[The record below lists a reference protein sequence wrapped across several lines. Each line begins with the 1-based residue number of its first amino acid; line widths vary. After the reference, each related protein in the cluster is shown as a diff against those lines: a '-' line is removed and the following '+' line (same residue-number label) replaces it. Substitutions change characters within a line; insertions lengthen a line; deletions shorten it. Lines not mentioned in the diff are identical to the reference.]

1 MTDWDLITEA
11 IQRAMEAVERTQKAG
26 ENLRNHTSAE
36 TFDEF
41 RAEMEKL
48 YERLSHLKTA
58 LEHEST
64 FALDELI
71 DRLNMAFIGRPADY
85 RKTPRI
91 EA

>member
-1 MTDWDLITEA
+1 MTDWELITET
-11 IQRAMEAVERTQKAG
+11 IRNAMEAVDRTQKAG
-26 ENLRNHTSAE
+26 EDLRNHASAE
-36 TFDEF
+36 TFDAF

-48 YERLSHLKTA
+48 SEHLSRLKFA

-71 DRLNMAFIGRPADY
+71 DRLNMAFIGRPADH

-91 EA
+91 E